1 MNIKKVRKPLISI
14 MAFTLIELLVVIAI
28 IAIIAAILFPV
39 FGRARENARRSSCQ
53 SNLKQIGLGLA
64 QYTQDYDE
72 RFPLACYGSNTDQLD
87 WSSRMAAYMGTRTS
101 LGSSPSIFQCPSDT
115 ITRDSWV
122 GRSTRSYAAPN
133 TIISQNNL
141 PWSGTD
147 YSSGY
152 WPGRNLAQFPS
163 PATTLAVVE
172 APTTTNALGNVNGMF
187 ASGPQKTG
195 ANSGTVVGQRAYS
208 LGVTT
213 PIHLEG
219 WNYLFIDGHVK
230 WYRPEQTIG
239 AAGTMTTPQG
249 MWTLS
254 ETD

>member
-1 MNIKKVRKPLISI
+1 MKRKNESKLTPCIG
-14 MAFTLIELLVVIAI
+14 AFTLIELLVVIAI
-28 IAIIAAILFPV
+28 IAILAAILFPV

-72 RFPLACYGSNTDQLD
+72 RFPLSCYGSSTDQLD

-101 LGSSPSIFQCPSDT
+101 LGSSPSIFRCPSDT
-115 ITRDSWV
+115 VTRDSWV
-122 GRSTRSYAAPN
+122 GPSARSYAAPN
-133 TIISQNNL
+133 TIISHGNL

-163 PATTLAVVE
+163 PATTLALVE

-187 ASGPQKTG
+187 SSGPKKSG
-195 ANSGTVVGQRAYS
+195 ANSGTIVAQEADS
-208 LGVTT
+208 MGVTT

-249 MWTLS
+249 MWTIS